1 MFQLNGTRMY
11 SLVLYKK
18 TFLYSSPNYHLISL
32 LDIISKHYV
41 NLVLISLVFWS
52 QYSIVILNY
61 TVQLSITLRK
71 MFQEPQIYTLIRE
84 KRSFMTLSRLYLILI
99 PGNRQVLSMDSTW
112 LSHWNYFYDII
123 NRFFFLSFSRT
134 ITFALWSRTQ
144 VQSLIC
150 TLDWVQIYFL
160 RKILD
165 LNCRLI
171 PQSFCML
178 RRVVLLPILVRLL

>member
-71 MFQEPQIYTLIRE
+71 MFQEPQIYTLISE

-123 NRFFFLSFSRT
+123 NRFFFFIFFKNNYICFMIQNSGSIINLYTRLGIDLFSKEN
-134 ITFALWSRTQ
+134 SR
-144 VQSLIC
+144 SEL
-150 TLDWVQIYFL
+150 
-160 RKILD
+160 
-165 LNCRLI
+165 
-171 PQSFCML
+171 
-178 RRVVLLPILVRLL
+178 